1 MPASLT
7 ISTPALSMVSSETV
21 VTLTGRFCGFAGS
34 FWAETVRGGN
44 WIVIAGD
51 AGPLDGVCACEATGA
66 TSEMKPR
73 TERRRSVRR
82 RRAPAA
88 LELSDMT
95 AHYAIVARAPRAFHL
110 ASRVRVYD

>member
-7 ISTPALSMVSSETV
+7 ISTPALSIVSPDTV

-34 FWAETVRGGN
+34 FWAETVGGGN

-51 AGPLDGVCACEATGA
+51 AGPLDGVCACESTGA

-73 TERRRSVRR
+73 IERSWHVRR
-82 RRAPAA
+82 QTPAA
-88 LELSDMT
+88 RELSDI
-95 AHYAIVARAPRAFHL
+95 AGHYAIVARAAPAFHL
-110 ASRVRVYD
+110 PSRFRVYD